1 MLFLN
6 IDFENKNIV
15 EKFKIQGK
23 HSATWNH
30 YYACYAYCLNLIIS
44 IGLQRDYSLN
54 SKARCILFLCHHFFE
69 LGLKYNL
76 ITKGIFFVNNHKLD
90 EIGNI
95 YKENNIELPNEFYAI
110 IQIFKTF
117 DKIGDGSCWRYLQDN
132 DNNFSFST
140 SSQFNLA
147 IVIQKY
153 SSIKQSEVLDLKS
166 ISEKIDFLDKRTI
179 WDLTFQLHECRY
191 LGQLRTQYDS
201 TVEFLLEGIVK
212 NNFSFDL
219 MYLPILFLIRH
230 SLELGLKDNIQE
242 IQSMSNLIKQ
252 TTLTN
257 EHSLFKLYK
266 YFDDFLSQIDINQLD
281 GTSKLQLID
290 FRVKYSKLNGTIHDL
305 DSNSLFFRY
314 PVDKKGNKHD
324 LKAEKLNFIN
334 VLRLYYFTDP
344 FISFT
349 TAVLVENGIL
359 TPKII

>member
-1 MLFLN
+1 
-6 IDFENKNIV
+6 
-15 EKFKIQGK
+15 
-23 HSATWNH
+23 
-30 YYACYAYCLNLIIS
+30 
-44 IGLQRDYSLN
+44 
-54 SKARCILFLCHHFFE
+54 
-69 LGLKYNL
+69 
-76 ITKGIFFVNNHKLD
+76 
-90 EIGNI
+90 
-95 YKENNIELPNEFYAI
+95 
-110 IQIFKTF
+110 
-117 DKIGDGSCWRYLQDN
+117 
-132 DNNFSFST
+132 
-140 SSQFNLA
+140 
-147 IVIQKY
+147 VIQKY
-153 SSIKQSEVLDLKS
+153 NSIKQNEVLDLKS
-166 ISEKIDFLDKRTI
+166 ISEKIDFLDKRII
-179 WDLTFQLHECRY
+179 WDLTFHLHECRY

-201 TVEFLLEGIVK
+201 TVEFLLDGIVR

-219 MYLPILFLIRH
+219 LYLPILFLIRH

-349 TAVLVENGIL
+349 TAVLVENGVL